1 MLGIDFLPLVFK
13 YITRRRIRSAL
24 TISGVAT
31 AMFLFYAVDAMHQ
44 GVKEATEQTAKDTKL
59 VVYRQ
64 DRYCPFSSMLPQD
77 YGARIAAI
85 SGVKAVVPVK
95 VFVNN
100 CRTGLDVVTFRG
112 IPATSF
118 EEGFFAQVRLR
129 EGSLENWKKRNDS
142 ALVGERLAKRR
153 GLRVGDQMEI
163 GGMTISVAGILDSP
177 EPQDQNVAYTHL
189 EFVQR
194 ATDNKVGIVTQF
206 NIAVND
212 PSQLGRVAKAIDDEF
227 QYSQDPTSTWSEK
240 HFIARSVTDIIEIV
254 NFARWLGWSCV
265 AGIFALV
272 FNAIILSVRD
282 RVRDHA
288 VMQTLGYSQGL
299 IAGLIIIEGM
309 ILSLSGGLVGVLAG
323 AILTSWGGFSLS
335 VEGLSVHV
343 HAGLGSVLLGLGLS
357 ALIGVLA
364 GLAPA
369 WQASRHDIAASFRAV

>member
-1 MLGIDFLPLVFK
+1 
-13 YITRRRIRSAL
+13 
-24 TISGVAT
+24 
-31 AMFLFYAVDAMHQ
+31 
-44 GVKEATEQTAKDTKL
+44 
-59 VVYRQ
+59 
-64 DRYCPFSSMLPQD
+64 
-77 YGARIAAI
+77 
-85 SGVKAVVPVK
+85 
-95 VFVNN
+95 
-100 CRTGLDVVTFRG
+100 
-112 IPATSF
+112 
-118 EEGFFAQVRLR
+118 
-129 EGSLENWKKRNDS
+129 
-142 ALVGERLAKRR
+142 
-153 GLRVGDQMEI
+153 MEI
-163 GGMTISVAGILDSP
+163 GGMTITVAGILDSP

-206 NIAVND
+206 NVAVND

-227 QYSQDPTSTWSEK
+227 RYSQDPTSTWSEK
-240 HFIARSVTDIIEIV
+240 HFTARSVTDIIEIV
-254 NFARWLGWSCV
+254 NFAKWLGWSCV

-272 FNAIILSVRD
+272 FNAIVLSVRD

-299 IAGLIIIEGM
+299 IACLIIIEGM

-335 VEGLSVHV
+335 VEGLSIHV

>member
-31 AMFLFYAVDAMHQ
+31 AMFLFYSVDAMHQ

-129 EGSLENWKKRNDS
+129 EGSIENWKKRNDS

-177 EPQDQNVAYTHL
+177 EPQDKNVAYTHL

-212 PSQLGRVAKAIDDEF
+212 PSQLSPVAKAIDDEF

-309 ILSLSGGLVGVLAG
+309 ILSLSGGLIGVLAG

-343 HAGLGSVLLGLGLS
+343 HAGLGSILLGLGLS